1 MVEPACQA
9 VWLQGLCFIIT
20 VPCSQVT
27 SAYLILFS
35 EGLTTVPGTYN
46 HSQNG
51 VFPSSDCLLGLNR
64 RSERTSLALIYGPAQ
79 AKR

>member
-1 MVEPACQA
+1 MVEPAFQV
-9 VWLQGLCFIIT
+9 VWLQSLCFLIT

-35 EGLTTVPGTYN
+35 EELNTVPGTYK

-51 VFPSSDCLLGLNR
+51 VFPSSDCLLGSNR
-64 RSERTSLALIYGPAQ
+64 GSERTSLALIYGLAQ
-79 AKR
+79 SRR